1 MTRDY
6 SHRLGKKKVK
16 FVRKDGTPVL
26 SLIHIYL
33 MELVVIELEG
43 FALKRVLTPE
53 NVKKLFPVS
62 EEPS

>member
-1 MTRDY
+1 MGHLEKGTR
-6 SHRLGKKKVK
+6 
-16 FVRKDGTPVL
+16 VL
-26 SLIHIYL
+26 YL